1 MNNTEYD
8 LLTKEKLFEMYEDV
22 CSQLDNA
29 ETQLYNHEYEIDEL
43 EAEVEYWRGL
53 YEDKGTNE

>member
-22 CSQLDNA
+22 CTQLEIA
-29 ETQLYNHEYEIDEL
+29 ETQLYNRDSEIDEL
-43 EAEVEYWRGL
+43 ESEVEYWRGL
-53 YEDKGTNE
+53 YEDKGTE

>member
-22 CSQLDNA
+22 CTQLEIA
-29 ETQLYNHEYEIDEL
+29 ETRLYNRDSEIDDL
-43 EAEVEYWRGL
+43 ESEVEYWRGL
-53 YEDKGTNE
+53 YEDKGTE